1 MAEFLTL
8 IGGNVIAFTGACL
21 AVALACIGSA
31 KGVGIAGE
39 AGSGLIAED
48 PSKFSSVLILQ
59 LLPGTQGL
67 YGFVIWFFAFFMK
80 MNMGQ
85 DILNVGQ
92 GTFIFAACLPV
103 ALGGLFSAIAQGR
116 VSAGG
121 MGIIAKRPEAQ
132 GNAMALAIMVEF
144 YAIIPFLASLL
155 LLLMVPLEKF
165 V

>member
-1 MAEFLTL
+1 MAEFLAL

-39 AGSGLIAED
+39 AGAGLIAED

-67 YGFVIWFFAFFMK
+67 YGFVIWFFAFFVK
-80 MNMGQ
+80 MERG
-85 DILNVGQ
+85 IATLNVAQ

-132 GNAMALAIMVEF
+132 GNAIALAIMVEF

-155 LLLMVPLEKF
+155 LLLMVDI
-165 V
+165 